1 MRFGPDDADDFDLA
15 SIPSRD
21 LPVITMHM
29 LHAVVAFNRIANAL
43 TLLAAGAD
51 AGHYWRG
58 QTPLFTSASIGNV
71 SLVRLLHEHNASLDH
86 QAVKQ

>member
-1 MRFGPDDADDFDLA
+1 M
-15 SIPSRD
+15 
-21 LPVITMHM
+21 
-29 LHAVVAFNRIANAL
+29 VAFNRIANAL

-51 AGHYWRG
+51 AGHYWQG
-58 QTPLFTSASIGNV
+58 QTPRFASTSIGNV